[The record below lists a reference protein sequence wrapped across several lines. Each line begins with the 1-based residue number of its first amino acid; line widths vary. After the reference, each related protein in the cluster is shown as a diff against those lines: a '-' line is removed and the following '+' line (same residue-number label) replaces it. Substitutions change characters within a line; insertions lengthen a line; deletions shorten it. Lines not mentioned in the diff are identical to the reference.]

1 MFNIGDLV
9 FAKLPGRGPSWPAT
23 VTECLGNNQ
32 YNYKVKCFGTNTMAD
47 VKTSSLVTYSSYSL
61 VRFDTAKN
69 RKIKEFVLA
78 LEQIKEKRAE
88 CKCSSGCLIPTEQR
102 QTVMLTIGDEGE
114 SEILDI
120 GRIAAQDNKAKT
132 PKKIDITPIK
142 KRKAE
147 SVSDEKE
154 VRIRGILTNRRA
166 SMIISPVPKRRRTVN
181 FAQSPLKDSSFKDV
195 TSTPLPLSGL
205 FTEFCSLGL
214 HSKHPQRASLFQ
226 PEEPDNLKG
235 GKESENIL
243 EVASNIVEELNET
256 RENIKKIMDMNQS
269 KEQTIHYLSLLMNE
283 KTLTGKE
290 HDKVLNKNEMTTE
303 EFCDTPD
310 ELNPQND
317 LVQREE
323 HEKMVKKR
331 ISLISAKILEI
342 DNDTL
347 LDYSDINNCHQLE
360 LIKEL
365 ESDETK
371 TIGMMEIEKDSQND
385 NHPTTIINQ
394 KVLSEMLIKPELFM
408 PSPDNISSC
417 LDVNSNQD
425 CVKPSEQDN
434 PPLKP
439 ADQGNL
445 PCKPAQQDH
454 LPCKP
459 AEQNHPPCKP
469 AEQDHPP
476 CKPAEQDHPPCITAE
491 QDHLPCKT
499 AEQDHLPCKQ
509 DLDTHDELANVD
521 KSKPST
527 PNKHL
532 STIVPELAA
541 KGVEKKKTYPI
552 PKLEIEED
560 TNELD
565 KRTADDSKKQDK
577 CIVDGT
583 EVEFIKTRFKGT
595 KNKDKHTDL
604 DTLPKLELKE
614 DIKKLDELTADEI
627 RLKPLDCSNSSDSS
641 GADVSSDDFSDSE
654 FS

>member
-61 VRFDTAKN
+61 ARFDTAKN

-120 GRIAAQDNKAKT
+120 GRIAQDNKAKT

-226 PEEPDNLKG
+226 PEEPENLKG

-394 KVLSEMLIKPELFM
+394 KVLSEMSIKPELFM

-425 CVKPSEQDN
+425 FV
-434 PPLKP
+434 
-439 ADQGNL
+439 
-445 PCKPAQQDH
+445 
-454 LPCKP
+454 
-459 AEQNHPPCKP
+459 KP

-491 QDHLPCKT
+491 QDHLPCKP
-499 AEQDHLPCKQ
+499 AKQDHLPCKQ
-509 DLDTHDELANVD
+509 DLDTNDELANID
-521 KSKPST
+521 KSKQST

-565 KRTADDSKKQDK
+565 KRTADDSKKQEK

>member
-1 MFNIGDLV
+1 
-9 FAKLPGRGPSWPAT
+9 
-23 VTECLGNNQ
+23 
-32 YNYKVKCFGTNTMAD
+32 
-47 VKTSSLVTYSSYSL
+47 
-61 VRFDTAKN
+61 
-69 RKIKEFVLA
+69 
-78 LEQIKEKRAE
+78 
-88 CKCSSGCLIPTEQR
+88 
-102 QTVMLTIGDEGE
+102 
-114 SEILDI
+114 
-120 GRIAAQDNKAKT
+120 
-132 PKKIDITPIK
+132 
-142 KRKAE
+142 
-147 SVSDEKE
+147 
-154 VRIRGILTNRRA
+154 
-166 SMIISPVPKRRRTVN
+166 
-181 FAQSPLKDSSFKDV
+181 
-195 TSTPLPLSGL
+195 
-205 FTEFCSLGL
+205 
-214 HSKHPQRASLFQ
+214 
-226 PEEPDNLKG
+226 
-235 GKESENIL
+235 
-243 EVASNIVEELNET
+243 
-256 RENIKKIMDMNQS
+256 MNQS

-360 LIKEL
+360 LNKEL

-371 TIGMMEIEKDSQND
+371 TIGMPLPQFHLTEIEKDSQNG
-385 NHPTTIINQ
+385 NLPTTIINQ

-425 CVKPSEQDN
+425 FV
-434 PPLKP
+434 
-439 ADQGNL
+439 
-445 PCKPAQQDH
+445 
-454 LPCKP
+454 
-459 AEQNHPPCKP
+459 KP

-491 QDHLPCKT
+491 QDHLPCK
-499 AEQDHLPCKQ
+499 PGKQ
-509 DLDTHDELANVD
+509 DLDTNDGLANID
-521 KSKPST
+521 KSKQST

-565 KRTADDSKKQDK
+565 KRTADDTKKQEK

-595 KNKDKHTDL
+595 KNKDKHSDL

>member
-61 VRFDTAKN
+61 ARFDTAKN

-120 GRIAAQDNKAKT
+120 GRIAQDNKAKT

-226 PEEPDNLKG
+226 PEEPENLKG

-371 TIGMMEIEKDSQND
+371 TIGMPLPQFHLTEIEKDSQNGD
-385 NHPTTIINQ
+385 HPTTIIDQN
-394 KVLSEMLIKPELFM
+394 VLSEMSIKPELFM
-408 PSPDNISSC
+408 PSTDNISNC

-425 CVKPSEQDN
+425 CVKLAEQDHPRCKPSEQD
-434 PPLKP
+434 
-439 ADQGNL
+439 
-445 PCKPAQQDH
+445 
-454 LPCKP
+454 
-459 AEQNHPPCKP
+459 HPPCKP
-469 AEQDHPP
+469 SEQDHPP
-476 CKPAEQDHPPCITAE
+476 CKPAEQDHPPCKTAE
-491 QDHLPCKT
+491 QDHLPCIT

-532 STIVPELAA
+532 STNVPELAA

-565 KRTADDSKKQDK
+565 KRTADDSKKQEK